1 MTLRRLLAL
10 DLLLLW
16 RGSILLR
23 TRRYVWVPLIV
34 TLVVFQAAAYF
45 IAGAI
50 VRHPIGRPEML
61 LAANINLILLGAL
74 MLSRAITTVVDMLYA
89 RADADFL
96 FSTPAPA
103 AAILAS
109 RMISAALA
117 VAAPWVMMTGVLG
130 LGLALHG
137 AAWGL
142 AAAPLLL
149 ALGGLAAALAF
160 ALVLALVGH
169 VTPQAARRAGH
180 SVALFLGLGI
190 FVLGQAPR
198 FLPAGEVAGFWAALL
213 PTPGRPATWLAAGFL
228 GEPLPFATSVTAVG
242 GATVALWAMLARR
255 FSAGALVAATH
266 REAAT
271 QRPGGFPNGPAP
283 ALLARN
289 ARLLWRFPG
298 LVSQTI
304 YRALALVVLG
314 FLLTHPGRNSAAIA
328 PLLCFVTG
336 QLAMFFISILRAGD
350 DAPGLAA
357 SAPIGPQTARLSVMA
372 VAGAAALSI
381 IAVPAAVT
389 LRLMPALAL
398 PVLAAGAGALLS
410 ALALGYRLPMPV
422 TRAAFGK
429 PPIGTLMG
437 LMLGTAAAS
446 FWAGLAWLISPMM
459 K

>member
-1 MTLRRLLAL
+1 MTLPRLLAL

-23 TRRYVWVPLIV
+23 TRRHVWVPLIV
-34 TLVVFQAAAYF
+34 TLAVFQGAAYVV
-45 IAGAI
+45 AGLI
-50 VRHPIGRPEML
+50 LRHPIGRPEML
-61 LAANINLILLGAL
+61 LAANINLVLLGAL

-130 LGLALHG
+130 IGLLLHG
-137 AAWGL
+137 AVWGL

-160 ALVLALVGH
+160 ALVLALVGR
-169 VTPQAARRAGH
+169 VPPQTARRAGH

-190 FVLGQAPR
+190 FVLGQSPR

-228 GEPLPFATSVTAVG
+228 GEPLPFATSLAALG
-242 GATVALWAMLARR
+242 GATVALWAALAQR

-266 REAAT
+266 REAAA
-271 QRPGGFPNGPAP
+271 QRPGGFPKGPVA
-283 ALLARN
+283 ALLTRDR
-289 ARLLWRFPG
+289 RLLWRFPG
-298 LVSQTI
+298 LLSQTI
-304 YRALALVVLG
+304 YRALALVVLA
-314 FLLTHPGRNSAAIA
+314 FLLAHPGPKSLAAG

-336 QLAMFFISILRAGD
+336 QLAMFFISVLRAGD
-350 DAPGLAA
+350 DAPGLTAC
-357 SAPIGPQTARLSVMA
+357 APIGPQTARLCAMA
-372 VAGAAALSI
+372 VAGAAALLVI
-381 IAVPAAVT
+381 ILPAMAS
-389 LRLMPALAL
+389 LYIMPALTR
-398 PVLAAGAGALLS
+398 PVCLCGTGALLS
-410 ALALGYRLPMPV
+410 AVTLGYHLPMPV

-429 PPIGTLMG
+429 PPIGTLLG
-437 LMLGTAAAS
+437 LILGTASAS
-446 FWAGLAWLISPMM
+446 FWSGLAWLVSPVP
-459 K
+459 